1 MAVSVLT
8 KAILNKLQ
16 RSSVMKQNKLL
27 ILSLLASFLL
37 LISASYATAQNAVT
51 FGTVDDCP
59 RPMGDK
65 VYVPVMVNNDVDLGA
80 LDIIGTVVSDGN
92 VDLVVTGITFDNRM
106 ALPEALDQ
114 RYTLT
119 GDPFRLG
126 GIMLNHSAGLIAD
139 DGQIAT
145 LELEY
150 LSDCLLGTATL
161 EYTSITCGPGV
172 NTTMLVDKAANIV
185 DPVDLYPGAVN
196 VVNMPP
202 YFTYCP
208 GPQVIYWGQSI
219 TETLV
224 ATDPDLACGCDE
236 LSFTM
241 IGGVGSVNSVTGLY
255 QYVAQAADIG
265 CQFAMIEV
273 TDRYGLKDTCYFTI
287 DVLNHPPVIT
297 ECPDEVINIL
307 WGQTVTTTVVATDPD
322 MGPQSLEYSLKPG
335 HGAPGGPSVGAGTGI
350 FEWVTAEDPA
360 YVGLW
365 EFCVIVDDGAP
376 LDSCNTENADTCCF
390 FVHVQPKHTV
400 IIEKVHDQLQ
410 GHYAY
415 VSITLEDGIVP
426 MGGFDFLIAYDASA
440 LTFIEATPGQLL
452 EDCGWEYFT
461 YRYGWNGNCG
471 DACPSGLLRIVAM
484 AETNNGP
491 NHPDCY
497 GAPDYDPYELAE
509 LKFFVTNDRTFECM
523 FVPII
528 FFWMDCTDNVI
539 SSQFGDTLF
548 IEDEVW
554 HYRCTSPY
562 VEVSD
567 EATEFPSMYGVPEGW
582 CLEGDKEYPLEAID
596 FFGGGIDIVCA
607 DSIDK
612 RGDINANGLANEI
625 ADAVMFTNYFI
636 SGLSAF
642 GDHVEASIAASDVN
656 ADGIALSV
664 ADLVY
669 LIRVIQGDAPPYPK
683 VGPDAETI
691 AINTQLVGNRMTVG
705 YNALNP
711 VGAVLMRFEFSGEIG
726 IPELGAGAA
735 AMDLKYSVNGSELS
749 VLVFNIGDEA
759 IKAGENVLVTIP
771 VTGDM
776 TLTEVDAADFY
787 GNTLS
792 YTAHIL
798 PSKYELAQNYP
809 NPFNPSTTINLALPV
824 ASDYTVAIYNIAG
837 QLIRAYSGH
846 ASAGVKSIV
855 WDGKDASGNQVAS
868 GIYFYK
874 AQAGQF
880 SATKK
885 MLLMK

>member
-1 MAVSVLT
+1 
-8 KAILNKLQ
+8 
-16 RSSVMKQNKLL
+16 
-27 ILSLLASFLL
+27 
-37 LISASYATAQNAVT
+37 
-51 FGTVDDCP
+51 
-59 RPMGDK
+59 MGDK
-65 VYVPVMVNNDVDLGA
+65 VYVPVMVDNDVDLGA

-92 VDLVVTGITFDNRM
+92 VDLVVTDIVFDNRM

-119 GDPFRLG
+119 GDPFRLSG
-126 GIMLNHSAGLIAD
+126 VMLNESAGLIAGS
-139 DGQIAT
+139 GQIAT

-150 LSDCLLGTATL
+150 LSDCLLGTATI
-161 EYTSITCGPGV
+161 EYTTIDCGPGV
-172 NTTMLVDKAANIV
+172 NATMLVDKLANIL
-185 DPVDLYPGAVN
+185 DPVDLYNGAVN

-202 YFTYCP
+202 TFTYCP
-208 GPQVIYWGQSI
+208 GPQVIYWGGSI
-219 TETLV
+219 TEQLV
-224 ATDPDLACGCDE
+224 ATDPDLACGCDN
-236 LSFTM
+236 LTYTL
-241 IGGVGSVNSVTGLY
+241 IGGVGQVNSTTGLY

-287 DVLNHPPVIT
+287 DVLNHPPEIT

-307 WGQTVTTTVVATDPD
+307 WGQTVNAQVTAIDPD
-322 MGPQSLEYSLKPG
+322 MGPSALSYTLMPG
-335 HGAPGGPSVGAGTGI
+335 HGAPGGPSVDAGTGL
-350 FEWVTAEDPA
+350 FTWVTGETNA
-360 YVGLW
+360 YLGLW
-365 EFCVIVDDGAP
+365 TFCVIVSDGAP

-390 FVHVQPKHTV
+390 QVHVDPKFRV
-400 IIEKVHDQLQ
+400 VIEKIHDQLQ
-410 GHYAY
+410 GHYTD
-415 VSITLEDGIVP
+415 VRITLDDSYTSMN

-440 LTFIEATPGQLL
+440 LTFMEATPGQLL

-491 NHPDCY
+491 NHPTGYNNTDC
-497 GAPDYDPYELAE
+497 GSNELAI
-509 LKFFVTNDRTFECM
+509 LTFFVSNDRTLECM
-523 FVPII
+523 FLPIF

-548 IEDEVW
+548 LEDKVF
-554 HYRCTSPY
+554 HYRCDNPY
-562 VEVSD
+562 VDVTD
-567 EATEFPSMYGVPEGW
+567 EAVEFPSMYGIPEGW
-582 CLEGDKEYPLEAID
+582 CMEGDKEVPLPAID
-596 FFGGGIDIVCA
+596 FYGGGIDIVCA

-612 RGDINANGLANEI
+612 RGDVNANGLANEI

-636 SGLSAF
+636 NGLSAF

-656 ADGIALSV
+656 ADGITLSV

-683 VGPDAETI
+683 VDPGVETI
-691 AINTQLVGNRMTVG
+691 ELQTQLVGNRMTVG

-711 VGAVLMRFEFSGEIG
+711 VGAVLMRFEIAGEVG
-726 IPELGAGAA
+726 IPELGAGASN
-735 AMDLKYSVNGSELS
+735 MDLKYSVNGNEMNI
-749 VLVFNIGDEA
+749 LVYNIGNEA

-798 PSKYELAQNYP
+798 PSRFELAQNYP

-837 QLIRAYSGH
+837 QLIRAYSGN
-846 ASAGVKSIV
+846 ANAGVKSIV

-874 AQAGQF
+874 AQAGSF